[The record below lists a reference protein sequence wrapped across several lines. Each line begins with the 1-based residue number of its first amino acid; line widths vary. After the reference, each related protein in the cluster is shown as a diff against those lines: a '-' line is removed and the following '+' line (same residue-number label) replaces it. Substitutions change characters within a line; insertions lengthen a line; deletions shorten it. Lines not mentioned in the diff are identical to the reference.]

1 MMTIARGLKI
11 SRPVNV
17 EVGEHQRIAGGF
29 GCPNPGRA
37 ESFGDLAGRPRSSRR
52 YRPLLHGPSRAGAAE
67 RFIRHSLQDRIG
79 VEN

>member
-29 GCPNPGRA
+29 GCPNPGLT
-37 ESFGDLAGRPRSSRR
+37 ESFGNLAGRPRSSRR
-52 YRPLLHGPSRAGAAE
+52 YRSLLHGPSRAGPTE
-67 RFIRHSLQDRIG
+67 RFLRHSLQDRIG

>member
-29 GCPNPGRA
+29 GDPNPGRA
-37 ESFGDLAGRPRSSRR
+37 ESFRNLAGRPRPSRR
-52 YRPLLHGPSRAGAAE
+52 YRSLLHGPSRAGAAE